1 MALNKNLKQYLIGQM
16 RQTARTSFRL
26 RRLARLVLATTLVI
40 ATGRVT
46 RSQQLPPTPPPG
58 QQPSGQPKPVQQPSA
73 QQSSALAL
81 NEAVRLAGLQA
92 SSFEQARFAEL
103 IAAEEVRQARV
114 AFLPRVVGTFSF
126 IYNSPAIGVRP
137 REMSFISAD
146 AITQYEPLAGITG
159 DIDTAGRL
167 RATLRRNVALL
178 EAARAGTEVARR
190 ALVQGV
196 VEAYY
201 GLALASARLHAAEL
215 TLSAA
220 EEFQQVTQL
229 LLDAGEVSGVDLTR
243 ARLQTATR
251 RDELEQ
257 ARATERAATDS
268 LRVLVGYDFTTP
280 LAVTELVIAPPDIA
294 ELNRFTEATI
304 LRRPEFAQ
312 FDAQLRAAEQ
322 EAKIARADRLPQVS
336 YFVNGGFDTDSLNP
350 SPLKMHTGVL
360 AGINVTIPLFDWGAT
375 RSREQQARLRARSAE
390 SERVLALRN
399 FGQQFYTA
407 RAQALSAASRVRIL
421 QASVVDAERNVQT
434 SIARYRAGEAPILE
448 VTDAQTT
455 LATQRAS
462 LYQALF
468 DYQVSRAR
476 LAQAAGQ

>member
-1 MALNKNLKQYLIGQM
+1 
-16 RQTARTSFRL
+16 
-26 RRLARLVLATTLVI
+26 
-40 ATGRVT
+40 
-46 RSQQLPPTPPPG
+46 
-58 QQPSGQPKPVQQPSA
+58 
-73 QQSSALAL
+73 
-81 NEAVRLAGLQA
+81 VRLAGLQA
-92 SSFEQARFAEL
+92 SAFEQARFAEL
-103 IAAEEVRQARV
+103 IAAEDVRQART
-114 AFLPRVVGTFSF
+114 AFLPRVAGTFSHV
-126 IYNSPAIGVRP
+126 YNSPAIGTRP
-137 REMSFISAD
+137 REISFINAN
-146 AITQYEPLAGITG
+146 AITEYEALAGVTG

-167 RATLRRNVALL
+167 RATLRRSVALL

-201 GLALASARLHAAEL
+201 GLALAAARLHAAEL

-229 LLDAGEVSGVDLTR
+229 LLDAGEVSGVDLVR

-257 ARATERAATDS
+257 ARASERAAADS
-268 LRVLVGYDFTTP
+268 LRVLVGYGFATP
-280 LAVTELVIAPPDIA
+280 IAVTELVIAPPDIA

-304 LRRPEFAQ
+304 TRRPEFAQ
-312 FDAQLRAAEQ
+312 FDAQLRAAQQ
-322 EAKIARADRLPQVS
+322 EVKIAHADRLPQVS
-336 YFVNGGFDTDSLNP
+336 YFVNGGFDTDSLKP
-350 SPLKMHTGVL
+350 SPLKTHTGVL
-360 AGINVTIPLFDWGAT
+360 ASINVTIPLFDWGTT
-375 RSREQQARLRARSAE
+375 RSREQQARLRARTTE
-390 SERVLALRN
+390 SERALALRN

-421 QASVVDAERNVQT
+421 QASVIDAERNVQT